1 MNLAVPTLV
10 ILVLIGIA
18 GVHAWWGVGG
28 RWPARDEA
36 ALADLVIG
44 TGSGRMP
51 GPAAC
56 FGVAAAILVGLALV
70 VAVVFLR
77 LPPPL
82 ARFARVGYGAF
93 AAVFLLRG
101 LAGFFPTIWRY
112 GAGTRFYTV
121 NTRYYSPLCLL
132 IALGLGL
139 SLEAGDQS

>member
-1 MNLAVPTLV
+1 MTSALAVVV
-10 ILVLIGIA
+10 ILVLTGLA
-18 GVHAWWGVGG
+18 ALHGWWGIGG

-44 TGSGRMP
+44 SPSGRMP
-51 GPAAC
+51 PPAAC
-56 FGVAAAILVGLALV
+56 LAVAAAILLGVAIV
-70 VAVVFLR
+70 VSVVFLR

-82 ARFARVGYGAF
+82 DGLARLAYAAF

-112 GAGTRFYTV
+112 SDGTRFQTF
-121 NTRYYSPLCLL
+121 NTRYYSPLCLM

-139 SLEAGDQS
+139 SLGTSS

>member
-1 MNLAVPTLV
+1 MTSAIPLVVIVVLTGLAAL
-10 ILVLIGIA
+10 
-18 GVHAWWGVGG
+18 HAWWGIGG

-44 TGSGRMP
+44 TPRRQMP
-51 GPAAC
+51 PPVAC
-56 FGVAAAILVGLALV
+56 FAVAGAILLGVALV
-70 VAVVFLR
+70 VSVVFLR

-82 ARFARVGYGAF
+82 DGLARLAYAAF

-112 GAGTRFYTV
+112 SDGTRFQSF
-121 NTRYYSPLCLL
+121 NTRCYSPLCLM

-139 SLEAGDQS
+139 SLGTSS